1 MYIRTYQFNF
11 TIITALSTY
20 IMIMYM
26 IESSLT
32 FLWIYERSDQQYNL
46 WEGEEK
52 EMKGGRE
59 EGDGEQ

>member
-1 MYIRTYQFNF
+1 
-11 TIITALSTY
+11 
-20 IMIMYM
+20 M
-26 IESSLT
+26 IEFSLT